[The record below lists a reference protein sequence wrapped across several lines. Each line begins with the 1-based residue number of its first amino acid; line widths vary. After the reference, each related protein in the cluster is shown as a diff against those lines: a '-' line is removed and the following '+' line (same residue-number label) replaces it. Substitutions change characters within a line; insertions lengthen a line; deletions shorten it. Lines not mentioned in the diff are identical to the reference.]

1 MNNFECSEATVQA
14 TKTVQPIITDA
25 QFVPSSGVKE
35 AIIERKLFPTLSNGL
50 DNLEDD
56 FSSAVTMMMMMIITV
71 MAMTMTMTMT
81 MTMITIMM
89 MMMIITTVIK
99 INYF

>member
-35 AIIERKLFPTLSNGL
+35 AIIESKLFPTLSNGL

-56 FSSAVTMMMMMIITV
+56 FSSAVTMIMMMITTV
-71 MAMTMTMTMT
+71 MTMT

-99 INYF
+99 INYY